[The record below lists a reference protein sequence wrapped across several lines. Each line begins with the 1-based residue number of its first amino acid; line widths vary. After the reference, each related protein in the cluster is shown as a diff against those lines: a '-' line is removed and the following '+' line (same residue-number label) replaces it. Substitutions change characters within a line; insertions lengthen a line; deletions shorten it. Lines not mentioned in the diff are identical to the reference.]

1 MGLPG
6 RAAEGPLQGEPGW
19 GQGSRSGQRPAPGL
33 PAACVSFRKKQ
44 RLDRK
49 PVRSIPSL
57 MQQDMCGLAF
67 IHTHTCTHAASPTAN
82 PQGPRSL
89 ALGHLLQ
96 TEHLRYE
103 KLTQTQAC
111 PGGAHGRQPLLTPD
125 TGGPTQPTEDG
136 GAHTLR

>member
-1 MGLPG
+1 M
-6 RAAEGPLQGEPGW
+6 
-19 GQGSRSGQRPAPGL
+19 GQGSRSGQCPAPGL

-67 IHTHTCTHAASPTAN
+67 IHPIFIHTHTCTHAASPMAN

-89 ALGHLLQ
+89 ALEHLLQ
-96 TEHLRYE
+96 TEHMRYE
-103 KLTQTQAC
+103 QLTQTEAC
-111 PGGAHGRQPLLTPD
+111 PRGAHGRQPLLTPD
-125 TGGPTQPTEDG
+125 TEGPTQPTEDG